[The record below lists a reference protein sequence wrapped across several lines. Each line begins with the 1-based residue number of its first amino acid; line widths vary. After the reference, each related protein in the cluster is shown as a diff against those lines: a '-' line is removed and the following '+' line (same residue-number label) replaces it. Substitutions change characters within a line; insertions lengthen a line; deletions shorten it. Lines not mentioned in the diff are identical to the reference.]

1 MARQSQLG
9 AGGGVLPR
17 LVLSRPT
24 HAPSRQDTPRRFPP
38 TNDRGRASS
47 GNGWDQLRLPRP
59 DPCLGT
65 VAERQG
71 YGQASHSQKP
81 LCPRGGRGERLVSA
95 TPARVHPRPAPTP
108 VLDDAEPL
116 RLLRR
121 RQQHSTI
128 AMVRPS
134 GVRIWR
140 KWLSR
145 RDRQGVVRW
154 TRLNEIL
161 TPSSAVSQDRPRI
174 PPPRANLSR
183 EEPDAGNPH
192 VRVCEGWGR
201 QRPRLL
207 GDDPSWRIGDEL
219 IQGC

>member
-174 PPPRANLSR
+174 RRR
-183 EEPDAGNPH
+183 ERISLVRNRMREIRTSGSVRDGDGNVPIYSAMT
-192 VRVCEGWGR
+192 
-201 QRPRLL
+201 PL
-207 GDDPSWRIGDEL
+207 GESATS
-219 IQGC
+219 